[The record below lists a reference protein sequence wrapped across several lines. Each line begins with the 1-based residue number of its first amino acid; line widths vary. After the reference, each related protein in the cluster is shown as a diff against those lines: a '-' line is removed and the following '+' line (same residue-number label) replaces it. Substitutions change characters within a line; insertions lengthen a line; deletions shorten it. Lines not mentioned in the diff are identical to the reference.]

1 MTNYPIRVPAIRVQ
15 QPLGIFY
22 AAAIPVEV
30 LLQTTYS
37 EKVRAIRVSDE
48 TYEVD
53 GGQRLQKPSRLDEIA
68 KYINREDSNFPNSII
83 LAANYRKDGQ
93 IQGDDP
99 DESIELREEPLRWRI
114 ISEKHEQNEP
124 GEKATRFLLEIPSD
138 AQLAAVIDG
147 QHRLYA
153 FAKAQKKH
161 LRDEMLCAVFID
173 LPKPLQA
180 QIFAIINSTQ
190 KPVSKSLTYELFG
203 YNVDDEDEKYWSPD
217 KLAVFFTRRL
227 AITDQSPLKDRII
240 VAPENSFASAAA
252 LSNEPWKVSFAT
264 IVTGIV
270 RLISSN
276 PKADANLLMTP
287 RRDRIAGPGTR
298 QDKSVLREYYLQ
310 GNDQFI
316 YDVIRN
322 YSEACNQ
329 IFWREASSESYIRK
343 TVGVQALF
351 DVLRDLVRE
360 GLKQADLTSDFFK
373 QRLSAAKEIDFANPR
388 FRNPSGSGRSFI
400 RRLLH
405 TLMNISNVK
414 LFAREELE
422 LLINEIKPTPG
433 NMDIQQIEAHK
444 MQS

>member
-1 MTNYPIRVPAIRVQ
+1 MITYPVRVPAIRVK

-22 AAAIPVEV
+22 AAALPVEV

-37 EKVRAIRVSDE
+37 EKVSAIRTAE
-48 TYEVD
+48 GTYEID
-53 GGQRLQKPSRLDEIA
+53 GGQRLQKPQRLDEIA

-83 LAANYRKDGQ
+83 LAANYRQDGQ
-93 IQGDDP
+93 IQGDTP
-99 DESIELREEPLRWRI
+99 DESVEATQEPLRWRI
-114 ISEKHEQNEP
+114 TSEENDENPEEP
-124 GEKATRFLLEIPSD
+124 PRHYLEIPSNER
-138 AQLAAVIDG
+138 LAAVIDG

-153 FAKAQKKH
+153 FAKAEEGH

-203 YNVDDEDEKYWSPD
+203 YNVEDEDEEYWSPD

-227 AITDQSPLKDRII
+227 AVTDDSPLKDRIV

-252 LSNEPWKVSFAT
+252 LTKEPWRVSFAT

-276 PKADANLLMTP
+276 AKEDANLLMTP
-287 RRDRIAGPGTR
+287 RRNRLGGPGTRR
-298 QDKSVLREYYLQ
+298 QDKSVLREYYLD
-310 GNDQFI
+310 GNDQLI
-316 YDVIRN
+316 YDVVKN
-322 YSEACNQ
+322 FSDACNEV
-329 IFWREASSESYIRK
+329 FWKNASPGSYIRK

-360 GLKQADLTSDFFK
+360 GLEDSILTSKFFK
-373 QRLSAAKEIDFANPR
+373 TRLSAAAHIDFADAR
-388 FRNPSGSGRSFI
+388 FQNPSGSGRSFI
-400 RRLLH
+400 RRLLQ
-405 TLMNISNVK
+405 TTMGTSN
-414 LFAREELE
+414 ARGLTAAEMAPFIDGLE
-422 LLINEIKPTPG
+422 GFPTS
-433 NMDIQQIEAHK
+433 NSIRDSEK
-444 MQS
+444 YKTRS